1 MKLLNSATI
10 SVKAVFRLA
19 FMSLNCIFINLSHFG
34 CRTVFFLFLIFQ
46 TLWLTLME
54 VFGVVEVLLKCAEAG
69 CNEARKESA
78 NNCNG
83 KCGKEG

>member
-1 MKLLNSATI
+1 
-10 SVKAVFRLA
+10 
-19 FMSLNCIFINLSHFG
+19 MSLYIILFDLSHFSF
-34 CRTVFFLFLIFQ
+34 RTVFFLFLIFQ

-78 NNCNG
+78 DNCNG